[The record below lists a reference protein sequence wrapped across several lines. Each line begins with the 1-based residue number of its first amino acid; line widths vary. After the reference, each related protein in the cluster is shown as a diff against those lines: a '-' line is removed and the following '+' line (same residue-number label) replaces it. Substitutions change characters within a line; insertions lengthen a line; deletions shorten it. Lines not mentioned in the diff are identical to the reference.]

1 MLHNLE
7 FFFLQNTGKQAIIT
21 IDPSSL
27 LWNSDLQIWKR
38 DAGIYLSKKLVS
50 GLEEFQSEVKTVS
63 FSNFT
68 LSVRA
73 LKIKSSKSHPSLQ
86 IHTKLTPRN
95 ELKVLQMHVL
105 DQEGQEAIWLQ
116 VLL

>member
-21 IDPSSL
+21 IDPSS

-86 IHTKLTPRN
+86 IHTKLTP
-95 ELKVLQMHVL
+95 LKVLQMHVL